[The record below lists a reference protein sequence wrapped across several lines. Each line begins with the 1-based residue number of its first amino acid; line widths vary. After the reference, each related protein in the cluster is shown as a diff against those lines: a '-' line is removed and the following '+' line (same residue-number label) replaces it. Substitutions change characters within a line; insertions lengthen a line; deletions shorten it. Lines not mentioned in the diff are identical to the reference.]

1 MPEKKESVLLL
12 GFLFAGWYGANT
24 FFNIANKTVLK
35 NVPLPFTFTN
45 LQFAVGGV
53 LALLMWT
60 FSLHEKPK
68 VSKDTILAILPLA
81 AVHTLGNLLTNV
93 SLGKVAV
100 SFTHT
105 IKSMEPFFSVLL
117 SSLFLGDTPSPAV
130 LATLVPIVG
139 GVVAA
144 SASEATFNWGGFLAA
159 MGSNITFQSRNVF
172 SKKFMGSQKGALDN
186 INLFSIITIMSFFLL
201 APFTMAREGF
211 QLTRTGLTALGVV
224 DPNFIYQQALYAA
237 LSFHAYQQV
246 SYMILQR
253 VSPVTHSIGNCLK
266 RVIVIVAS
274 VIFFKNPVSKQNII
288 GTSIALAGVFAYS
301 QVKRSANKK
310 AVAVVPAKDLPAKE
324 L

>member
-1 MPEKKESVLLL
+1 
-12 GFLFAGWYGANT
+12 
-24 FFNIANKTVLK
+24 
-35 NVPLPFTFTN
+35 
-45 LQFAVGGV
+45 
-53 LALLMWT
+53 MWT
-60 FSLHEKPK
+60 FNLHEKPK
-68 VSKDTILAILPLA
+68 VSKDTVLAILPLA

-159 MGSNITFQSRNVF
+159 MGSNLTFQSRNVF
-172 SKKFMGSQKGALDN
+172 SKKFMGNKKGSLDN

-201 APFTMAREGF
+201 APFSLLREGF
-211 QLTRTGLTALGVV
+211 QLGRGGLTALGVV
-224 DPNFIYQQALYAA
+224 DPNFIYQQAVYAA
-237 LSFHAYQQV
+237 LSFHTYQQV

-274 VIFFKNPVSKQNII
+274 VIFFKNPVSQQNVI
-288 GTSIALAGVFAYS
+288 GTSIALAGLFAYS

-310 AVAVVPAKDLPAKE
+310 AVAVVPAKDAPGKE